1 MTALST
7 DSISKGFGGV
17 LAVQNINISV
27 RDGTVH
33 SVIGPN
39 GAGKTTL
46 INLISGIYRPDAGR
60 IELFGSDVTGQ
71 APERLVSHGLS
82 RTFQNIRI
90 FNEMTV
96 LENVLVGAHQRL
108 NTGILAGILNLP
120 SIWKADRE
128 VTAEAEHLL
137 ETVGIADV
145 RDAHASQ
152 LSYGHLK
159 RLEIARALASHPKLL
174 LLDEPAAGL
183 NANETAD
190 IAGVIKRLSGE
201 GLGIVL
207 VEHDMSLV
215 MSISDR
221 ITVLDQGKTLTEG
234 TPDEVRADPRVI
246 AAYLG
251 EPA

>member
-1 MTALST
+1 MIALRT
-7 DSISKGFGGV
+7 HGISKGFGGV
-17 LAVQNINISV
+17 LAVQNVTLNVQI
-27 RDGTVH
+27 GTVH

-60 IELFGSDVTGQ
+60 IELFGTDVTGH
-71 APERLVSHGLS
+71 APERLVGHGLS
-82 RTFQNIRI
+82 RTFQNIKI

-108 NTGILAGILNLP
+108 NTSILAGMLNLP
-120 SIWKADRE
+120 SIWKADKE
-128 VTAEAEHLL
+128 VTEEAEALL

-145 RDAHASQ
+145 RHADASQ
-152 LSYGHLK
+152 ISYGHLK

-183 NANETAD
+183 NASETAN
-190 IAGVIKRLSGE
+190 IASVVKGLSE
-201 GLGIVL
+201 NGLGILL

-215 MSISDR
+215 MAISDR
-221 ITVLDQGKTLTEG
+221 ISVLDQGKTLMEG

-246 AAYLG
+246 KAYLG